1 MMRAVIKNRMTG
13 EEIAVTATTDHPTC
27 SYGQALWADDNGTAY
42 FQVGMA
48 NPIYE
53 EDRIDTTTATREELG
68 QLIRGMRIS
77 KGVSIRDMAERAAC
91 QPSTVQNVEKGS
103 FTPRIDVIQRM
114 LFAIGHRL
122 VIK

>member
-13 EEIAVTATTDHPTC
+13 EEIAVTATTDHPAC

-42 FQVGMA
+42 FQVGMT

-77 KGVSIRDMAERAAC
+77 NGVSIRDMAERAAC

-103 FTPRIDVIQRM
+103 FTPRVDVIQRM